1 MRPSFRDAPVAKATA
16 EGTHRMPH
24 RTWIAAGLAALLAG
38 CAGSP
43 KTTESKPGRTL
54 AYACANG
61 SHVELLVT
69 GGDAVTL
76 MPPGRSAVRLTRVT
90 AASGARYAGAGL
102 SFEESGEAA
111 TFEPAGGEAV
121 DCELRPDTSAP
132 WAAAAARGASF
143 RAAGQEPGW
152 HATVAHGRIEA
163 TLDYGARIVTAPV
176 VQSATGTGAT
186 RWRGTA
192 RPGDLRLRARDLP
205 CRDSMSGRAY
215 PATVL
220 LTVDGETYEGCGRWL
235 ATR

>member
-1 MRPSFRDAPVAKATA
+1 
-16 EGTHRMPH
+16 MPH
-24 RTWIAAGLAALLAG
+24 RSWIAVALAALLAG

-43 KTTESKPGRTL
+43 RTTASKPGRTL
-54 AYACANG
+54 AYACADG
-61 SHVELLVT
+61 SRVELLVT

-76 MPPGRSAVRLTRVT
+76 MPPGRSAVRLNRVS
-90 AASGARYAGAGL
+90 AASGARYTGGGIG
-102 SFEESGEAA
+102 FEERGEAA
-111 TFEPAGGEAV
+111 TFDPARGAAV
-121 DCELRPDTSAP
+121 DCERRPETAAP

-176 VQSATGTGAT
+176 VRSETGTGAT

-192 RPGDLRLRARDLP
+192 RPGDLRLRARDVP

-220 LTVDGETYEGCGRWL
+220 LMIDGETYEGCGRWL
-235 ATR
+235 ERR